1 MVYLDSTPSTNGAA
15 RQLLA
20 EQQVAHGTVVYT
32 HCQTAGRGQ
41 RGNTWEAEPGANVT
55 MSMILR
61 PQGVAAA
68 EQFFISECVALAVA
82 DVVAQALGYNA
93 SDEVCV
99 KWPNDI
105 YVGDRKIAGIL
116 IENSLQGSAIES
128 SIAGIGVNV
137 NQRIFVSDAPNPVSL
152 FQLTGRMYNVEQ
164 LIEDIAD
171 NILNNL
177 QRSPLEVHAEYKGR
191 LWRRDGYHC
200 YSTPDGLR
208 FDACIGDVAPSG
220 LLLLRPVDG
229 EPKWFA
235 FKEVSAVIAAP
246 DACGNT
252 PQEDFLC

>member
-20 EQQVAHGTVVYT
+20 EQHVAHGTVVYT

-61 PQGVAAA
+61 PDGVAAA

-82 DVVAQALGYNA
+82 DVVAQTLG
-93 SDEVCV
+93 DDCEEVCV

-105 YVGDRKIAGIL
+105 YVGNRKIAGIL

-137 NQRIFVSDAPNPVSL
+137 NQRTFRSDAPNPVSL
-152 FQLTGRMYNVEQ
+152 FQLTGSKHNVEE
-164 LIEDIAD
+164 LIRCIAD
-171 NILNNL
+171 NILSNL
-177 QRSPLEVHAEYKGR
+177 RRSPLEVHAEYKER
-191 LWRRDGYHC
+191 LWRRDGYHG
-200 YSTPDGLR
+200 YLTPQGVR
-208 FDACIGDVAPSG
+208 FDARIVDVASSG

-235 FKEVSAVIAAP
+235 FKEVSAV
-246 DACGNT
+246 
-252 PQEDFLC
+252 L